1 MGVGSL
7 RGNDGEMVGCGGQGL
22 EKGQRTA
29 SRMSAVLAYSH
40 RRNMVALSKLGVSWN
55 WALDC
60 FRVRRVGVYWVLLSV
75 REDGLVDGPEGDWR
89 HGKVETQVR
98 RGG

>member
-1 MGVGSL
+1 MWWAGAGEGSADRL
-7 RGNDGEMVGCGGQGL
+7 TDECCPSL
-22 EKGQRTA
+22 FP
-29 SRMSAVLAYSH
+29 H
-40 RRNMVALSKLGVSWN
+40 RRNMIALSRLGVSWN

-89 HGKVETQVR
+89 HGKVETRVR